1 MKEDLDSKDK
11 RMMSLL
17 NEISE
22 LKRVNDI
29 LQKSIKVH
37 QEEKEKFV
45 SIYQSKC
52 EKLEKENKDLSL
64 KMEKYVKNDLIQQKP
79 TSLSRDEYLERKYSL
94 NKFDEKYSAAC
105 LHKDILD
112 FQDLIKKNIK
122 DLKPT
127 QEELIDL
134 VKESVSE
141 CIEDYEVLVYGSYAT
156 KLCLPWSD
164 IDLVLIPKVNVTLNQ
179 YTVLKHLTNNL
190 QVITFI

>member
-11 RMMSLL
+11 KMMSLL

-79 TSLSRDEYLERKYSL
+79 TTLSRDEYLERKYSL

-127 QEELIDL
+127 QEELIEL

-179 YTVLKHLTNNL
+179 YTVLKHLTINL
-190 QVITFI
+190 QVIIYF

>member
-11 RMMSLL
+11 KMMSLL

-52 EKLEKENKDLSL
+52 EKLEKENKDLNL
-64 KMEKYVKNDLIQQKP
+64 KMEKYVKNDIFQQKS

-94 NKFDEKYSAAC
+94 NKFDENYSAAC

-127 QEELIDL
+127 QEELIEL

-179 YTVLKHLTNNL
+179 YTVLKHLTINL
-190 QVITFI
+190 QVIIYF